1 MTIPLNSFEDQL
13 VNTHFQKPWIFALVG
28 GLIVSAGAVLAAD
41 RPADQ
46 ILSEIDAVKLP
57 QPDFT
62 RRGDQAYVREFMTKR
77 QDAESKRAALILE
90 LYKAAPDH
98 ERLATL
104 LPERWGSIMQLGPQ
118 TDEFAQE
125 IDDVCSRAVN
135 PKLKLEASFF
145 KAQRGLLNARSS
157 GKLDMSAID
166 GFIKLAPKD
175 RRAPALLFT
184 ATMVVKD
191 DKVKSGLEERLLK
204 EFPDSQFGEMVKSV
218 RRQLASVGKPFE
230 LEFTDAIKGST
241 VSIKN
246 LKGKVVVVDFWAT
259 WCGPCV
265 AEMPHMKELYAK
277 YRDQGV
283 EFIGVSL
290 DQPKERGGLDSLK
303 KYVKDNKI
311 EWPQYYQGNYWTSEF
326 SQSWGIHSIPT
337 MFVVDTEGKLF
348 SVDARGK
355 LDKLI
360 PELLKKKA
368 STGAG
373 AGAGGQ

>member
-1 MTIPLNSFEDQL
+1 MKM
-13 VNTHFQKPWIFALVG
+13 HFKKPWMVAFLG
-28 GLIVSAGAVLAAD
+28 GWIVSAGAVLAAD

-46 ILSEIDAVKLP
+46 ILSDIDAVKVP
-57 QPDFT
+57 QYDGT
-62 RRGDQAYVREFMTKR
+62 KRGDQAYVREFMTKR
-77 QDAESKRAALILE
+77 QEAASKRATLILE
-90 LYKAAPDH
+90 LYKAAPEH
-98 ERLATL
+98 ERIATL
-104 LPERWGSIMQLGPQ
+104 LPERWGSMSPFGPQ
-118 TDEFAQE
+118 ADELAKE
-125 IDDVCSRAVN
+125 INDVAANAVN
-135 PKLKLEASFF
+135 PKLKLEATYF
-145 KAQRGLLNARSS
+145 KAQFGLFKGRSS
-157 GKLDMSAID
+157 GTLDMSGVD
-166 GFIKLAPKD
+166 EFIKLAPKD
-175 RRAPALLFT
+175 RRAPALLYN
-184 ATMVVKD
+184 ATMVTKD
-191 DKVKSGLEERLLK
+191 DKVKGGLEERLLK
-204 EFPDSQFGEMVKSV
+204 EFPSSQYGEMVKSA

-230 LEFTDAIKGST
+230 LDFTDAIKGST

-246 LKGKVVVVDFWAT
+246 LKGKVVVIDFWAT

-290 DQPKERGGLDSLK
+290 DQPKEQGGLDSLK
-303 KYVKDNKI
+303 KYVKDNGI
-311 EWPQYYQGNYWTSEF
+311 EWPQYYQGNYWQSEF
-326 SQSWGIHSIPT
+326 SKGWGINAIPT

-368 STGAG
+368 PVAAG

>member
-1 MTIPLNSFEDQL
+1 MKM
-13 VNTHFQKPWIFALVG
+13 HFKKPWMVAFLG
-28 GLIVSAGAVLAAD
+28 GWIVSAGGVLAAD
-41 RPADQ
+41 RPADK
-46 ILSEIDAVKLP
+46 ILSDIDAVTMP
-57 QPDFT
+57 QYDGT
-62 RRGDQAYVREFMTKR
+62 KRGDQAYVRDFMTKR
-77 QDAESKRAALILE
+77 QEALSKRATLILE
-90 LYKAAPDH
+90 LYKAAPEHD
-98 ERLATL
+98 RIATL
-104 LPERWGSIMQLGPQ
+104 LPERWGSMSPFGPQ
-118 TDEFAQE
+118 ADELAKE
-125 IDDVCSRAVN
+125 IDDVSAHAAN
-135 PKLKLEASFF
+135 PKLKLEANFF
-145 KAQRGLLNARSS
+145 KAQLALFKARSS
-157 GKLDMSAID
+157 GTLDMATID

-175 RRAPALLFT
+175 RRAPALLYN
-184 ATMVVKD
+184 ATMVTKD
-191 DKVKSGLEERLLK
+191 DKVKAGLEERLLK
-204 EFPDSQFGEMVKSV
+204 EFPGSQYGDMVKSA
-218 RRQLASVGKPFE
+218 RRQLESVGKPFE

-290 DQPKERGGLDSLK
+290 DQPKDKGGLDSLK
-303 KYVKDNKI
+303 KYVKDNAI
-311 EWPQYYQGNYWTSEF
+311 EWPQYYQGNYWQSEF
-326 SQSWGIHSIPT
+326 SKNWGINSIPT

-368 STGAG
+368 PAAVG